1 MASPAGRIL
10 VADDEA
16 EVLDLLRQV
25 LVHRGYEVAT
35 ASTGEEALEK
45 MPVFGPEVLVVDMA
59 MPGLSGVE
67 VLAALRR
74 QGIGIP
80 VIAMSGLA
88 TAAAGFFASLEKPFS
103 FSRLA
108 AVVADALAH
117 ARSGGA

>member
-45 MPVFGPEVLVVDMA
+45 VPVFGPEVLVVDMA

-67 VLAALRR
+67 VLAAL
-74 QGIGIP
+74 
-80 VIAMSGLA
+80 
-88 TAAAGFFASLEKPFS
+88 
-103 FSRLA
+103 
-108 AVVADALAH
+108 
-117 ARSGGA
+117 